1 MQQPTW
7 LKLSLTFVSFLS
19 VANAQPPDRIFPIMQ
34 LTDRDVAEID
44 VTDGSVEDWESIAGE
59 STLTPLDFAEPY
71 GGSYDPSDMDF
82 RIWLGWHDATDRIF
96 FAMERVDDVYV
107 NEHDREDEVLF
118 IMSSHDSSVEFAVDG
133 DHSGG
138 AVAPEESPG
147 EWMQAP
153 TQVQVFV
160 ALGEVFDGGSQIGL
174 VPYSF
179 HLSPAWFSQPPFAQG
194 GGAVVGGSPIF
205 SVTEFYVTPFDRF
218 VPRADPEDSDVSDL
232 FGGKI
237 IGFNLQVFDVDDQ
250 PGVETVHQLAAPPS
264 NEWTPL
270 VWMSADDFADGV
282 LMTPDGL
289 SSDNSAVESDS
300 WARIKAAIR
309 IAASQP

>member
-1 MQQPTW
+1 MQPPIW
-7 LKLSLTFVSFLS
+7 LKLALSLAGFLS
-19 VANAQPPDRIFPIMQ
+19 VANAQPPDRIYPIMQ

-44 VTDGSVEDWESIAGE
+44 VTDGSVEDWENIVGE
-59 STLTPLDFAEPY
+59 PTLTPLDFAEPY

-107 NEHDREDEVLF
+107 NEFDREDEDLF
-118 IMSSHDSSVEFAVDG
+118 IPFFHDSSVEFAVDG

-147 EWMQAP
+147 EWLQGP
-153 TQVQVFV
+153 TQVQVFA

-174 VPYSF
+174 VPYSY
-179 HLSPAWFSQPPFAQG
+179 HLSPAWFSQPPFAHG

-237 IGFNLQVFDVDDQ
+237 IGFNIRIPDVDDQ
-250 PGVETVHQLAAPPS
+250 PGVETVHQLAVPPS
-264 NEWTPL
+264 NEFYTPL
-270 VWMSADDFADGV
+270 MLMSADDFADGV
-282 LMTPDGL
+282 LITPDGL

-300 WARIKAAIR
+300 WARIKATFE
-309 IAASQP
+309 